1 MPAINFFSEQIRF
14 KLSNPKKTTS
24 WIKSAI
30 KKEGSKLN
38 SLNYIFCSDE
48 YLKQINIQYLNHKTY
63 TDIITFNYNP
73 AKGEIEG
80 EIYISVDRVKE
91 NAKTFKSDF
100 QTELHRVI
108 IHGVLHLIGFN
119 DKSKTEKALMRE
131 KEDSYLSLLKVSK

>member
-24 WIKSAI
+24 WIKSVI
-30 KKEGSKLN
+30 KKEGCRLN
-38 SLNYIFCSDE
+38 SLNYVFCSDE
-48 YLKQINIQYLNHKTY
+48 YLKEINIQYLRHKTY

-73 AKGEIEG
+73 AEGVVEG
-80 EIYISVDRVKE
+80 EIYISVDRVRE
-91 NAKTFKSDF
+91 NAKTFKTDF

-119 DKSKTEKALMRE
+119 DKSKSEKALMRE

>member
-1 MPAINFFSEQIRF
+1 MPAINFFSDKTRF

-24 WIKSAI
+24 WIKSVI
-30 KKEGSKLN
+30 KKEGGKLN
-38 SLNYIFCSDE
+38 SLNYIFCSDD
-48 YLKQINIQYLNHKTY
+48 YLRQINIQYLNHKTY

-91 NAKTFKSDF
+91 NAKTFESNF

-131 KEDSYLSLLKVSK
+131 KEDSYLSLLKISK